1 MRRAWPLLLMLLLPM
16 LAATALPLSDE
27 WNAHTRYYD
36 GRGALR
42 EGGALLF
49 FKQQLPGTPA
59 GDPLVVKFRG
69 KDVVV
74 AVTSGGIIY
83 YLDTSKAVKIVNA
96 CAGRVAKVAHAS
108 TNRGGIL
115 FAVCWKQQDQ
125 VMSALTIFDNDGIKW
140 FALKEPSR
148 DASDESTE
156 RFKWSDFRS
165 DFPATI
171 EPPAPISAD
180 FDGDG
185 YEEIVWY
192 MDGSLLYLDSPLGQP
207 SKTIISHTPR
217 GFAYGDVD
225 GDGKKELVITTT
237 MDILTW
243 RPGERIRHYSGYG
256 CTSEPVLADLDGDGV
271 REVACLNA
279 GTLIAVDGDRLLL
292 RTSGVA
298 TLPAAGDING
308 DGKADLVYVARDG
321 TLIARSLS
329 GVLWSKKVDS
339 PFYSPS
345 LGDVDNDLMPE
356 VVVAAGQ
363 YLRIFSGGGKEEW
376 RVNLRDPVGWA
387 SGGQLTLQT
396 YVRYEAKTSPVL
408 VDLDGDGLL
417 EVLLGIGAYLEA
429 GRIAFID
436 DTTGMGGPPVVEIL
450 SPENFTTV
458 GGQFTLRFRVS
469 DDEAP
474 VVTAKVF
481 RLVGDWVEEWSGTV
495 NSGESVELT
504 IPSAEEVKVEAS
516 DGLLKAYSI
525 LKLKV
530 DVTAPQMVIEPRNW
544 SKIGPRTN
552 ITVRIIS
559 PMSEYA
565 YLTVYHGTGPG
576 GQWVKM
582 IDRRRVWKTTKVVID
597 VSPLVERLSGY
608 HYFRFVLEDPRGN
621 VEEVLMRYKI
631 EKDTN
636 TVVTREGNVELTL
649 SVPETPVSRK
659 VDISWT
665 ISGVSNATLYY
676 GNDTDWTF
684 LEEVSGNGTFEWDVS
699 SLPDGTYKLKLEAG
713 NVSVYA
719 QVEVD
724 NTPPQISITADKTT
738 LDVNET
744 AILTVQSD
752 AIKLYWDLDGDGR
765 YETLGPNVARIV
777 AKEPGKMV
785 INVMGV
791 DEANNSAVASITL
804 EVREPEVQEVETPH
818 ENITRV
824 TRTESWTEK
833 LAGLLGSIHL
843 GPELLAL
850 PLAGAVVALIMRARS
865 RAKKVKRRRRRA
877 VNPWKSL

>member
-1 MRRAWPLLLMLLLPM
+1 
-16 LAATALPLSDE
+16 
-27 WNAHTRYYD
+27 
-36 GRGALR
+36 
-42 EGGALLF
+42 
-49 FKQQLPGTPA
+49 
-59 GDPLVVKFRG
+59 
-69 KDVVV
+69 
-74 AVTSGGIIY
+74 
-83 YLDTSKAVKIVNA
+83 
-96 CAGRVAKVAHAS
+96 
-108 TNRGGIL
+108 
-115 FAVCWKQQDQ
+115 
-125 VMSALTIFDNDGIKW
+125 
-140 FALKEPSR
+140 
-148 DASDESTE
+148 
-156 RFKWSDFRS
+156 
-165 DFPATI
+165 
-171 EPPAPISAD
+171 
-180 FDGDG
+180 
-185 YEEIVWY
+185 
-192 MDGSLLYLDSPLGQP
+192 
-207 SKTIISHTPR
+207 
-217 GFAYGDVD
+217 
-225 GDGKKELVITTT
+225 
-237 MDILTW
+237 
-243 RPGERIRHYSGYG
+243 
-256 CTSEPVLADLDGDGV
+256 
-271 REVACLNA
+271 
-279 GTLIAVDGDRLLL
+279 
-292 RTSGVA
+292 
-298 TLPAAGDING
+298 
-308 DGKADLVYVARDG
+308 
-321 TLIARSLS
+321 
-329 GVLWSKKVDS
+329 
-339 PFYSPS
+339 
-345 LGDVDNDLMPE
+345 
-356 VVVAAGQ
+356 
-363 YLRIFSGGGKEEW
+363 
-376 RVNLRDPVGWA
+376 
-387 SGGQLTLQT
+387 
-396 YVRYEAKTSPVL
+396 
-408 VDLDGDGLL
+408 
-417 EVLLGIGAYLEA
+417 
-429 GRIAFID
+429 
-436 DTTGMGGPPVVEIL
+436 
-450 SPENFTTV
+450 
-458 GGQFTLRFRVS
+458 
-469 DDEAP
+469 
-474 VVTAKVF
+474 
-481 RLVGDWVEEWSGTV
+481 
-495 NSGESVELT
+495 
-504 IPSAEEVKVEAS
+504 
-516 DGLLKAYSI
+516 
-525 LKLKV
+525 
-530 DVTAPQMVIEPRNW
+530 
-544 SKIGPRTN
+544 
-552 ITVRIIS
+552 
-559 PMSEYA
+559 
-565 YLTVYHGTGPG
+565 
-576 GQWVKM
+576 
-582 IDRRRVWKTTKVVID
+582 KTTKVVID

-684 LEEVSGNGTFEWDVS
+684 LEEVSGNGTFEWNVS